1 MKRII
6 NIIFIVVLALPIA
19 SEIHAQDKKTERQAR
34 KELKRQERAIKDS
47 LMNVMRMAKK
57 DSVNIGYG
65 YTDGDDVNSSVKSLK
80 ASKNDISSYSDIA
93 DYIQGRVPGVMV
105 MKNGGTSRYVIR
117 GIGTNSDSTDP
128 LLLVDDVVVD
138 SFDNILPSQVESVEV
153 LKDAA
158 SASIYGI
165 QGAGGVIKIT
175 TRKN

>member
-6 NIIFIVVLALPIA
+6 TIIFIAVLALPVAA
-19 SEIHAQDKKTERQAR
+19 SVQAQDKKAERQAR

-47 LMNVMRMAKK
+47 LMNEMRMAKK
-57 DSVNIGYG
+57 EKVNIGYG
-65 YTDGDDVNSSVKSLK
+65 YSDGDDLNSSVSSLK
-80 ASKNDISSYSDIA
+80 ASKNDISSFSVIA

-105 MKNGGTSRYVIR
+105 IKAGGTCRYVIR
-117 GIGTNSDSTDP
+117 GIGTNSGSTDP

-138 SFDNILPSQVESVEV
+138 SFDNILPSQVESIEV

-175 TRKN
+175 TRKD